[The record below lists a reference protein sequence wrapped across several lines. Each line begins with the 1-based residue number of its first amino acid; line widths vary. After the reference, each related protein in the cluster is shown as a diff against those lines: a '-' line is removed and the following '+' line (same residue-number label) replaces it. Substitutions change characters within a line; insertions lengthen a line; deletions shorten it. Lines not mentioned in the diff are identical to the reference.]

1 VPSNAGPLGSAWR
14 PLSLLAAHGRRRATA
29 GDAAGSEQGLSEKGG
44 LTIRGRHTVSLLP
57 LKFPDHLLSA
67 ESVGLGELGTPPSR
81 ITGNHSTVSSIV
93 MASLALLMQEGR
105 GEPAVHPPEP
115 PCLDEEIAAQSP
127 YGAPDASSARAM
139 SRSGHS
145 KIRKAPE
152 SDSRGAGRSLRQE
165 ARTTT
170 TRRP

>member
-1 VPSNAGPLGSAWR
+1 MLGNGPRQGGVSPSLPRQNS
-14 PLSLLAAHGRRRATA
+14 SLRFYSTATRLTDQA
-29 GDAAGSEQGLSEKGG
+29 SQNRWHNSSPIHCSVAGS
-44 LTIRGRHTVSLLP
+44 
-57 LKFPDHLLSA
+57 
-67 ESVGLGELGTPPSR
+67 VGVGELGTYPSR

-165 ARTTT
+165 ARTIT